1 MANILLDT
9 NIIVSMIRNQDFK
22 ESLYKKYDLFGHDL
36 IISVVTEGELWS
48 LALQWDWGTKRKQML
63 AQLLQSFIVYPIRVQ
78 SVIKRYAEIDAYR
91 QGKWREK
98 GLPLGVSARN
108 MGKNDIW
115 IAATASV
122 LQARLLSLD
131 NDFLHLDD
139 IFLLLEKID
148 LGDKK

>member
-9 NIIVSMIRNQDFK
+9 NIIVLMIRNQEFK
-22 ESLYKKYDLFGHDL
+22 ESFYKKYALLEHDL

-48 LALQWDWGTKRKQML
+48 LALQWDWGTKRKLML

-78 SVIKRYAEIDAYR
+78 SVIQRYAEIDAYS

-122 LQARLLSLD
+122 LNARLFSLD
-131 NDFLHLDD
+131 NDFLHLADT
-139 IFLLLEKID
+139 FLFLENID
-148 LGDKK
+148 Y